1 MGRKQISPQSPHLRG
16 GRKAR
21 ARDTLHAGRSYT
33 GVWPAALSRPR
44 ALPAGM
50 AAAPEGGQRGPP
62 TLPKRQGR
70 WVAPPALTM
79 PHAVR
84 KYHLKGSH
92 VQSRQCIT
100 GQADPEA
107 ADPRR
112 SCPDHE
118 RNAP

>member
-1 MGRKQISPQSPHLRG
+1 MGRKQITPQSPHLRG
-16 GRKAR
+16 GRKAP
-21 ARDTLHAGRSYT
+21 ARDTFPAGRSY
-33 GVWPAALSRPR
+33 PAVARCAAQTR
-44 ALPAGM
+44 GILPAGM
-50 AAAPEGGQRGPP
+50 AAAPQGGQRGPP